1 MKLLMCT
8 TCTSIFNLSRKLKS
22 CECGEV
28 RGMYEQDG
36 SHAVTNG
43 KGVTLAFGNGSVL
56 SAVQAATAPGELPDW
71 RDNPAWREWYANRP
85 GKNLFLA
92 WARKADGASNPN
104 SSIDPNL

>member
-1 MKLLMCT
+1 MKLLMC
-8 TCTSIFNLSRKLKS
+8 CMCNSIFNLSRTLKT

-28 RGMYEQDG
+28 KGMYVDNL
-36 SHAVTNG
+36 HAVTNG
-43 KGVTLAFGNGSVL
+43 KGVTLAIGNGSL
-56 SAVQAATAPGELPDW
+56 FTAIDTANADAPLPDW

-85 GKNLFLA
+85 GENLFLA